1 MGIFKKLKELF
12 FKPDVDDHY
21 IIEKWKKETDE
32 EDRLKELHRQSRKQ
46 VNKPENFERDRKGR
60 YISKKNKNKTLSSN
74 F

>member
-60 YISKKNKNKTLSSN
+60 YISKKNKNKTLSSK

>member
-46 VNKPENFERDRKGR
+46 INKSENLERDKKGR
-60 YISKKNKNKTLSSN
+60 YRSRKNQNKTLSSN